1 MKRPVADT
9 NLMGWVILIVV
20 VVLVL
25 GAFAS
30 IFSSEPETDR
40 SDPDRRAGDSDDE
53 MLEDWYTSQELD
65 NDLDDWNQ

>member
-1 MKRPVADT
+1 
-9 NLMGWVILIVV
+9 MGWIILIVV

-40 SDPDRRAGDSDDE
+40 SDPDRRAEGSDDE

-65 NDLDDWNQ
+65 NDLDDWNE

>member
-1 MKRPVADT
+1 
-9 NLMGWVILIVV
+9 MGWIILIVV

-30 IFSSEPETDR
+30 IFSSDSDTDR
-40 SDPDRRAGDSDDE
+40 SDPDRRADERDDE

>member
-1 MKRPVADT
+1 
-9 NLMGWVILIVV
+9 MGWIILIVV

-25 GAFAS
+25 GAFSS
-30 IFSSEPETDR
+30 IFGGESEANR

>member
-1 MKRPVADT
+1 
-9 NLMGWVILIVV
+9 MGWIILIVV

-25 GAFAS
+25 GAFSS
-30 IFSSEPETDR
+30 IFGGESEANR
-40 SDPDRRAGDSDDE
+40 SDPDRQAGDSDDE

>member
-1 MKRPVADT
+1 
-9 NLMGWVILIVV
+9 MGWIILIVV

-30 IFSSEPETDR
+30 IFSSDPDTDR
-40 SDPDRRAGDSDDE
+40 SDPDRRADERDDE
-53 MLEDWYTSQELD
+53 MLEDWYSSQELD

>member
-1 MKRPVADT
+1 
-9 NLMGWVILIVV
+9 MGWIILIVV

-30 IFSSEPETDR
+30 IFSSDPNTDR
-40 SDPDRRAGDSDDE
+40 SDPDRRADERDDE

-65 NDLDDWNQ
+65 NDLDDWDR

>member
-1 MKRPVADT
+1 
-9 NLMGWVILIVV
+9 MGWIFLIVV

-25 GAFAS
+25 GAFS
-30 IFSSEPETDR
+30 STFSSAPETDR

-65 NDLDDWNQ
+65 NDLDDWDR

>member
-1 MKRPVADT
+1 
-9 NLMGWVILIVV
+9 MGWIVLIVV

-25 GAFAS
+25 GGFAS
-30 IFSSEPETDR
+30 IFGGEPETDR
-40 SDPDRRAGDSDDE
+40 SDPDRRAEDRDDE

>member
-1 MKRPVADT
+1 
-9 NLMGWVILIVV
+9 MGWIVLIVV

-25 GAFAS
+25 GGFAS
-30 IFSSEPETDR
+30 IFGSDPETNR

-65 NDLDDWNQ
+65 NDLDDWKQ

>member
-1 MKRPVADT
+1 
-9 NLMGWVILIVV
+9 MGWIILIVV

-25 GAFAS
+25 GGFAS
-30 IFSSEPETDR
+30 IFSSEPETGR
-40 SDPDRRAGDSDDE
+40 SDPDQRAADSDDE

>member
-1 MKRPVADT
+1 
-9 NLMGWVILIVV
+9 MGWIILIVV

-25 GAFAS
+25 GGFAS
-30 IFSSEPETDR
+30 IFGGAPETDR
-40 SDPDRRAGDSDDE
+40 SDPGRRAGDSDDE

>member
-1 MKRPVADT
+1 
-9 NLMGWVILIVV
+9 VV
-20 VVLVL
+20 VFLVL

-30 IFSSEPETDR
+30 IFSSGPDTDR
-40 SDPDRRAGDSDDE
+40 SDPDRRADERDDE